1 LKWLSVIVPTYHD
14 DAALQ
19 RLVAQIQLT
28 APAGVELIVVDGVL
42 RRRPSWLPQWV
53 CYVTSSMANR
63 GAQLQTGGQ
72 QAQGQAFWFLHADSQ
87 LDFQQAFAQ
96 LHKTTASVGFFTLT
110 FNDPKWRYR
119 WLAWSSNLRA
129 RYGHLI
135 FGDQGL
141 FVQQDVYR
149 ASGGFRPQPLMED
162 WQLSRDLHRLGVPF
176 HQFSVRLQT
185 SARRFEGGGFVQ
197 TLLKMHVIKFLYMIG
212 VSPQRLVKI
221 YERRRH

>member
-1 LKWLSVIVPTYHD
+1 MKWLSVIVPIYHD
-14 DAALQ
+14 DLALQ
-19 RLVAQIQLT
+19 QLVAQFIAV
-28 APAGVELIVVDGVL
+28 APVGVELIVVDGVSRL
-42 RRRPSWLPQWV
+42 RPNWLSQRV
-53 CYVTSSMANR
+53 NYVTSPIANR
-63 GAQLQTGGQ
+63 GAQLQAGAQ

-87 LDFQQAFAQ
+87 IDLRQAFIVLQ
-96 LHKTTASVGFFTLT
+96 RTTAIVGFFTLA
-110 FNDPKWRYR
+110 FSNPKWRYR

-141 FVQQDVYR
+141 FVQREAYV

-176 HQFSVRLQT
+176 HQFSVTLQT
-185 SARRFEGGGFVQ
+185 SARRFEGGGFVC
-197 TLLKMHVIKFLYMIG
+197 TLLKMHFMKLLYMIG